1 MRMLKERTVFRCF
14 VVAGGASIVW
24 WLLQLWGVYAGE
36 EISPGSHVGALI
48 AACLC
53 MAAQLVTGPAWVNS
67 VLTALRD
74 APSMDKLGGKEGE
87 GIEQQTDATR
97 VGIES
102 MCQDSPLGFDEWIE
116 TQSLSV
122 QAAARSK
129 PPGVYMNDGET
140 GMVMGYRQDDE
151 GKVWV
156 RFVVPSTQQRE
167 VHINELEDVS

>member
-1 MRMLKERTVFRCF
+1 MLKERTVFRCF
-14 VVAGGASIVW
+14 VVVGGASIVW

-36 EISPGSHVGALI
+36 EITPGSHVGALI

-67 VLTALRD
+67 VLTVLR
-74 APSMDKLGGKEGE
+74 
-87 GIEQQTDATR
+87 EQELNATR